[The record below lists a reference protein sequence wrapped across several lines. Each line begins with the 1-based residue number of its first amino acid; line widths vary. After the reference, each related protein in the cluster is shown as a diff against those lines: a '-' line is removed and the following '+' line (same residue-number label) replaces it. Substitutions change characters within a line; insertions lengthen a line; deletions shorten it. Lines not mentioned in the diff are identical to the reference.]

1 MPHLSQQGDPPDDY
15 GRARAARQRRR
26 QFASSWVRTECRSRL
41 LLMNRPAVVQ
51 IIGAPIA
58 CVDGFKDPWREV
70 AEWAAGQLSS
80 RFGDSVCVE
89 YFDLFDPGCPPVPEG
104 AQLPLAVVN

>member
-1 MPHLSQQGDPPDDY
+1 
-15 GRARAARQRRR
+15 
-26 QFASSWVRTECRSRL
+26 
-41 LLMNRPAVVQ
+41 MNRPAVVQ

-58 CVDGFKDPWREV
+58 CVDGFKDPWRGV

-80 RFGDSVCVE
+80 RFGDPVCVE

-104 AQLPLAVVN
+104 AQLPLALVNGHVVSSGGKVSIPVIRKYLETLGITAS